1 MTFLAIVI
9 AAVALIYVALQ
20 FTFMIVSGL
29 LMLFL
34 ISLVGTVY
42 AGAAA
47 CLATVFFLNGVFPD
61 LSGWWIAL
69 FSLITGIGV
78 IVTIVQT
85 ITAEV
90 KKKYQMLVK

>member
-1 MTFLAIVI
+1 MTFLAMIIVI
-9 AAVALIYVALQ
+9 IALVYIALQ
-20 FTFMIVSGL
+20 FTFMLASGL

-47 CLATVFFLNGVFPD
+47 GLAAAFFLNGTFSD
-61 LSGWWIAL
+61 LNGWWIAL
-69 FSLITGIGV
+69 LSLITGVIV

-85 ITAEV
+85 ISAEV
-90 KKKYQMLVK
+90 KKKYQLLVK